1 MFRNDGTPLRWLQ
14 DFWSRV
20 ENASQ
25 DRSDVVRTPTL
36 ATVGP
41 TGPEVRM
48 VVLRQVL
55 PDTSQMVVYTD
66 AASNK
71 VSQISFDPR
80 VQLCFWD
87 PHLRIQM
94 RASGVAQRAH
104 ESERDRVWSSMS
116 QASRSS
122 YDRMPPPGTEI
133 ASPGDVTGSEENRLV
148 IYKLTINETDI
159 LRLDRMGHWRCQAV
173 QVDGQWNAHWVSP

>member
-1 MFRNDGTPLRWLQ
+1 MFANDGTPLGWLQ

-25 DRSDVVRTPTL
+25 DRSDVVRTPAL
-36 ATVGP
+36 ATGGP
-41 TGPEVRM
+41 TGPEVRL

-55 PDTSQMVVYTD
+55 PDTCQMTVYTD

-71 VSQISFDPR
+71 VSQMSFDPR

-87 PHLRIQM
+87 PRLRIQM

-104 ESERDRVWSSMS
+104 QSERDRVWSAMS
-116 QASRSS
+116 PASRSS

-148 IYKLTINETDI
+148 IFEMTIHAIDI
-159 LRLDRMGHWRCQAV
+159 LRLDRMGHRRCQAI
-173 QVDGQWNAHWVSP
+173 QADGQWHAHWVSP